1 MAGNEFSMTRVQG
14 RPKQERKLSNMKNR
28 NIQLTAMLFV
38 VALAI
43 APIFQA
49 AAESD
54 AISPEQGPA
63 VTIHTTGNVARGHT
77 SAFVLNMASADLG
90 AALTLGGMYVKFKIS
105 GTAIPGVD
113 YVALVSPAFIGHSG
127 YAVLLVKALPN
138 PRAASNRQGFSVV
151 VTLEDGPGYTLGRP
165 SSATMWIQSE
175 CVSLNCQ

>member
-1 MAGNEFSMTRVQG
+1 MAGNEFSMTRVHG

>member
-1 MAGNEFSMTRVQG
+1 MAENEFSMTRVQG

-49 AAESD
+49 AA
-54 AISPEQGPA
+54 ATSPEQGPA
-63 VTIHTTGNVARGHT
+63 ITIHSTGNVNRGQT
-77 SAFVLNMASADLG
+77 SAFVLNMVSADINPAG
-90 AALTLGGMYVKFKIS
+90 FVLGGMYVKFTVG

-138 PRAASNRQGFSVV
+138 PRAASNRQAFSVEV
-151 VTLEDGPGYTLGRP
+151 RLDDGPGYTLGKP
-165 SSATMWIQSE
+165 SSATMWIQPCS
-175 CVSLNCQ
+175 SANCG

>member
-1 MAGNEFSMTRVQG
+1 MTRVQG

-49 AAESD
+49 AAQSD
-54 AISPEQGPA
+54 GAAAISPEQGPA

-77 SAFVLNMASADLG
+77 SAFVLAMTSADIKP
-90 AALTLGGMYVKFKIS
+90 AEFRLGGMYVKFKVS
-105 GTAIPGVD
+105 GTAIQGVD
-113 YVALVSPAFIGHSG
+113 YVALVSPAFIGRSG
-127 YAVLLVKALPN
+127 YAVLLVKALPDR
-138 PRAASNRQGFSVV
+138 RAASNRQAFSVV

-165 SSATMWIQSE
+165 SSATMWIQPE
-175 CVSLNCQ
+175 CVSLNCE

>member
-1 MAGNEFSMTRVQG
+1 
-14 RPKQERKLSNMKNR
+14 MKNR